1 MKSILTFSHIDA
13 KRYFLKEESY
23 FNFDL
28 PQYFVFQNLLN
39 KISTK
44 IDGKNL
50 KEFYDSKFD
59 EELLKHKQLNP
70 RDFENVNYKFLNNK
84 DGKFAWRPFQIIHP
98 AIYVSLVHKITEEE
112 NWNFIVDRFKQ
123 FSNNPNICCLSVPLE
138 SENEQS
144 DKANT
149 VLNWWHKIEQQSIE
163 LALDYEYVIHIDIA
177 DCYGSIYTHSV
188 VWALHTKDLAKQ
200 SRSEKTFIGNQI
212 DWHLQDMS
220 FGQTNGIPQGSV
232 LMDFVAEIV
241 LGYVDLE
248 LTERINELNI
258 NGYKIIRYRDDYRIF
273 TNNPQNAESIVKN
286 ITEILIDLGMR
297 INTQKTLV
305 SENIVQDSIK
315 PDKLY
320 WLITEK
326 STSTLQKHLLL
337 LNQLANKF
345 TNSGSLTKGLTNFFT
360 RIKSISETNE
370 NIKVLISIIVDI
382 TYSNPRTYPI
392 SSAILSK
399 LLSLLKNEQ
408 ERTEILK
415 SIKTKFEKIPN
426 TGSLQIWLQR
436 ITIKIDR
443 EIEYKETLCKKVV
456 NKEVEIWNSEWL
468 QPNLRK
474 IINEE
479 DIINEEVIEKI
490 NGIIKSE
497 EVELFRTN
505 YE

>member
-1 MKSILTFSHIDA
+1 MKSILTFSHTEA

-39 KISTK
+39 KVSAK
-44 IDGKNL
+44 IEGRNL
-50 KEFYDSKFD
+50 KEFHFEYFD
-59 EELLKHKQLNP
+59 ETIQKNKKVNP
-70 RDFENVNYKFLNNK
+70 RNFENINYKFLNNK

-98 AIYVSLVHKITEEE
+98 ALYVSLVHKITEEE
-112 NWNFIVDRFKQ
+112 NWNFIINRFKE
-123 FSNNPNICCLSVPLE
+123 FSNNSNISCLSIPLE
-138 SENEQS
+138 SDNQQS

-177 DCYGSIYTHSV
+177 DCYGSIYTHSI
-188 VWALHTKDLAKQ
+188 VWALHTKELAKE
-200 SRSEKTFIGNQI
+200 SRTEKAFVGNHI

-248 LTERINELNI
+248 LTKRINELNI
-258 NGYKIIRYRDDYRIF
+258 VDYKILRYRDDYRIF
-273 TNNPQNAESIVKN
+273 TNNPQNAETIVKN
-286 ITEILIDLGMR
+286 ITEILIELGMR

-305 SENIVQDSIK
+305 STNIVQDSIK
-315 PDKLY
+315 PDKLF

-326 STSTLQKHLLL
+326 NTTTLQKHLLL

-345 TNSGSLTKGLTNFFT
+345 TNSGSLTKGLTTFYS
-360 RIKSISETNE
+360 RIKSIAETNE

-382 TYSNPRTYPI
+382 AYSNPRTYPI

-399 LLSLLKNEQ
+399 LLSLLETEQ

-415 SIKTKFEKIPN
+415 SIKAKFEKIPN

-443 EIEYKETLCKKVV
+443 AIEYKEKLCEKVI

-468 QPNLRK
+468 KLDLQK

-479 DIINEEVIEKI
+479 DVINEEIIQQI
-490 NGIIKSE
+490 NQIIDSK
-497 EVELFRTN
+497 EVELFKTN